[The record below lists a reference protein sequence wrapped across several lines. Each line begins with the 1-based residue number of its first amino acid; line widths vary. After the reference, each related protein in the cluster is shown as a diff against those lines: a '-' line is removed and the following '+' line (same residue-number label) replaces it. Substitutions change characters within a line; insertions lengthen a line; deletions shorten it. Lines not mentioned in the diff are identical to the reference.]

1 VTNAGRCCLST
12 TTHDVGTTDGS
23 GDDITG
29 VLRVDV
35 DAAFAPVTAFDPS
48 VGDDWGSV
56 LALSALVIC
65 LIVVVL
71 LLGGGG

>member
-29 VLRVDV
+29 VLRVD
-35 DAAFAPVTAFDPS
+35 AASAPVTAFDPS

-56 LALSALVIC
+56 DPLSALVIC